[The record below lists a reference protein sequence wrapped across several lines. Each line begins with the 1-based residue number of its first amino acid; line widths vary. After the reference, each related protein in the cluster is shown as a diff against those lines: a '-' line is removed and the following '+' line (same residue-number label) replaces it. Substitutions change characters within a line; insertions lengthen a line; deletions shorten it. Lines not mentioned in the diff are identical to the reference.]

1 MKKYLV
7 VFATCAVCSL
17 GAQADE
23 ISEVAE
29 ASEVQNETVEAVAA
43 TEVGTDAPEPAGFLT
58 GMLNNAIEKALP
70 QNDPIDEKVVY
81 GRSTVKWASAP
92 KFGGYAIGK
101 YAYSGKDDGKN
112 NGSNSFSARLIRAY
126 VDGTILKDF
135 KYRLQVE
142 MQNDAPGPHVKDFFV
157 SWSHWKEL
165 EIKIGQ
171 FKRAFSFENPYNP
184 WDVGVGDYSQLVKK
198 LAGFSDYIGTEAS
211 NTGGRDQGIQVQG
224 DVLPVGKDKHRLFHY
239 QLGVYNGQGIN
250 HADANKQ
257 KDVIGTFQV
266 QPIKDLYVGFFGW
279 TGNATYKKD
288 KVSKTVRRE
297 RYAFGLKYE
306 HKDWTVRGEY
316 AHSTG
321 HSLKVLKDETEYSI
335 SGPGSADAWY
345 ATVGVPCTKWLKVY
359 AKYDVFRDGGQWGKS
374 TSIYSICPN
383 FQLHKNLMFQLQYNF
398 VNDRTLAAGKHNYNE
413 LWVETYFRF

>member
-1 MKKYLV
+1 MKRY
-7 VFATCAVCSL
+7 FALFAACAAITMNV
-17 GAQADE
+17 QADE
-23 ISEVAE
+23 VSESPVA
-29 ASEVQNETVEAVAA
+29 ADEVQSSALEA
-43 TEVGTDAPEPAGFLT
+43 TPSSEIGTDAPEPAGFLT
-58 GMLNNAIEKALP
+58 GMLNNAIEKAVP
-70 QNDPIDEKVVY
+70 QPDPATEKMEY
-81 GRSTVKWASAP
+81 GRSTVKWATAP

-101 YAYSGKDDGKN
+101 YAYSGKN

-126 VDGTILKDF
+126 VDGTILRDF

-165 EIKIGQ
+165 EIKVGQ
-171 FKRAFSFENPYNP
+171 FKRAFTFENPYNP

-198 LAGFSDYIGTEAS
+198 LAGFSDYIGTEAG

-224 DVLPVGKDKHRLFHY
+224 DVLPVGKDQHRLFHY

-266 QPIKDLYVGFFGW
+266 QPIKDLYIGFFGW
-279 TGNATYKKD
+279 TGNATYNN
-288 KVSKTVRRE
+288 VTVRRE
-297 RYAFGLKYE
+297 RYAFGAKYE
-306 HKDWTVRGEY
+306 HNAWTVRGEY

-321 HSLKVLKDETEYSI
+321 HKIGDYNAATGEW
-335 SGPGSADAWY
+335 SGTGSADAWY

-359 AKYDVFRDGGQWGKS
+359 GKYDVFRDGGKWGKS
-374 TSIYSICPN
+374 TSIYSLCPN

-413 LWVETYFRF
+413 VWVETYFRF